1 MYFRKTMKK
10 LEPLKKAK
18 EKQKVELKKIFEH
31 VLEHQLWYILALT
44 IIILSITLFVI
55 SQDEAVT
62 LIGSETYY
70 HLSEAKN
77 LGWRNFQYAPLSIT
91 LLLPEVILQALPFI
105 LAITLILVLYLVSL
119 YLPITKKFRLLFF
132 LFLITSPIFIFSA
145 NTLSS
150 QLFLIILIC
159 AGFIFM
165 KKRYQRLSMISF
177 ILATFI
183 DTFSTILLLA
193 LLYLYFRS
201 KKKIQENMK
210 FYGILFGGLAIIQ
223 AIIFRRPFIL
233 GPFQEDSILLRLFSD
248 LGSVSGLSIFII
260 LLSLVGI
267 SILWKKKVEL
277 EQYLLLAI
285 LIITYILNQA
295 VLPTLTIILL
305 YFATAGALKIIERP
319 WEINN
324 LKTVTIILLVLGILF
339 STTTYLGRIS
349 DVGPTIED
357 IKILTWIK
365 ENTPEDAIIFSNPEY
380 ATQINFFA
388 EREAY
393 ASLQENKNSKISANK
408 IINSLYV
415 TQAFPLLEEGKVTY
429 IYLPKHMRKELPE
442 EQGFIFL
449 LQNERFKFI
458 RSYGQS
464 EVWAFK

>member
-1 MYFRKTMKK
+1 M
-10 LEPLKKAK
+10 
-18 EKQKVELKKIFEH
+18 
-31 VLEHQLWYILALT
+31 
-44 IIILSITLFVI
+44 
-55 SQDEAVT
+55 
-62 LIGSETYY
+62 
-70 HLSEAKN
+70 
-77 LGWRNFQYAPLSIT
+77 
-91 LLLPEVILQALPFI
+91 
-105 LAITLILVLYLVSL
+105 
-119 YLPITKKFRLLFF
+119 
-132 LFLITSPIFIFSA
+132 
-145 NTLSS
+145 
-150 QLFLIILIC
+150 
-159 AGFIFM
+159 
-165 KKRYQRLSMISF
+165 
-177 ILATFI
+177 
-183 DTFSTILLLA
+183 
-193 LLYLYFRS
+193 
-201 KKKIQENMK
+201 
-210 FYGILFGGLAIIQ
+210 
-223 AIIFRRPFIL
+223 
-233 GPFQEDSILLRLFSD
+233 
-248 LGSVSGLSIFII
+248 
-260 LLSLVGI
+260 
-267 SILWKKKVEL
+267 
-277 EQYLLLAI
+277 
-285 LIITYILNQA
+285 
-295 VLPTLTIILL
+295 L